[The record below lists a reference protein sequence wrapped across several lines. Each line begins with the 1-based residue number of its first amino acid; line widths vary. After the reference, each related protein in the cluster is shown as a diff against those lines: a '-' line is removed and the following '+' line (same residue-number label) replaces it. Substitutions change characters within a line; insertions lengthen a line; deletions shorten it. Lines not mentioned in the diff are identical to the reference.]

1 MDVASI
7 SSVLPVESSGA
18 SVAGRV
24 GGPSSDAPFAK
35 FVSDLLKDV
44 ENQQQTMNS
53 QVTDLALGKADNLH
67 QVVVNVAETDL
78 MFRMLMEVRD
88 RLITS
93 YQEIMRMQI

>member
-7 SSVLPVESSGA
+7 SSALPVETTSA
-18 SVAGRV
+18 VAGSPV
-24 GGPSSDAPFAK
+24 KDAPDAPFAN
-35 FVSDLLKDV
+35 FVGNLLKDV
-44 ENQQQTMNS
+44 QNQQVTMDT
-53 QVTDLALGKADNLH
+53 QVQDLALGKTDNLH

-88 RLITS
+88 RLISS